1 MLDTKNRDARD
12 LIEGRRSRDRTL
24 VAPTSARVALLICL
38 VAIAAFFVGRSTSGD
53 EPPEPAKTDAAKT
66 HFDGGSP
73 QAMAG
78 EMVLSPVDRSG
89 DGRRATAEGQMSG
102 TITLDADGP
111 HHGTVRLRGSTSPGG
126 PDNPSKVYHGWGTID
141 AVLDDVPC
149 TGTYA
154 WTYRTDGA
162 DSGGSLHLRCD
173 DGRLLAGRLTVSSVD
188 QPLSGDGSW
197 RIGVRVHDGFYL
209 ERHASG

>member
-1 MLDTKNRDARD
+1 MLDTENGGARD
-12 LIEGRRSRDRTL
+12 LIEGRPSRDRML
-24 VAPTSARVALLICL
+24 MPPTSARVALLICL
-38 VAIAAFFVGRSTSGD
+38 VAIAAFFAGRSTPGD
-53 EPPEPAKTDAAKT
+53 EPRDAANT
-66 HFDGGSP
+66 PFNGASP

-78 EMVLSPVDRSG
+78 EMVLTPVDRSG
-89 DGRRATAEGQMSG
+89 DGRRATGEGQMSG